1 MEVVL
6 VDVVTMVV
14 EVMGVVEVLL
24 VLVDATYR
32 W

>member
-24 VLVDATYR
+24 VLVDATY
-32 W
+32 

>member
-32 W
+32 